1 MLHSEK
7 KVVTVICS
15 GNRPI
20 HEDTITDEI
29 TKILGEKVRIVWWR
43 GTFSPPEQFSR
54 RSAPFHLSQ
63 FLPEGSPKGS
73 ADRRT
78 LPKHFKESTLVLK
91 TRLRHGRI
99 SYDEAERS
107 GEWTPVKGI
116 EDSLFNTWQSAPNVE
131 LMIYEQRENG
141 KTQFRVFVKDDR
153 FSNNFAAIRSICLPF
168 RKARSPPPLD

>member
-7 KVVTVICS
+7 KVVTLICS

-20 HEDTITDEI
+20 REHTITDEI
-29 TKILGEKVRIVWWR
+29 TKTLGEKVCILWWKE
-43 GTFSPPEQFSR
+43 TFSLPEQFSR
-54 RSAPFHLSQ
+54 RIAPFHLSQ

-78 LPKHFKESTLVLK
+78 LPKHFEESLVLK

-116 EDSLFNTWQSAPNVE
+116 EDSLFNKWQSVPNLE

-141 KTQFRVFVKDDR
+141 KTQFRVVVKDDR

-168 RKARSPPPLD
+168 REARSPPPLD